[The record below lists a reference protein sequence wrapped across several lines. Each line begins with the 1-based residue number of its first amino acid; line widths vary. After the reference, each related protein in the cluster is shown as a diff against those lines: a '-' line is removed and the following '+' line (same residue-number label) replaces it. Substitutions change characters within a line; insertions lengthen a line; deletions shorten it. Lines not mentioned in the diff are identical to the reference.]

1 MQHLLPPKS
10 AVIAILKVD
19 AEISCKLLRCQVF
32 KHLGEHSALLNV
44 RFKFFLLLLLF
55 SFVAAL
61 TFTIIAAAS
70 KISVSC
76 DFLARCKPV
85 GVNN

>member
-44 RFKFFLLLLLF
+44 RLKFFFCCYYYSLL
-55 SFVAAL
+55 
-61 TFTIIAAAS
+61 
-70 KISVSC
+70 
-76 DFLARCKPV
+76 
-85 GVNN
+85 